1 VRPSS
6 PSSSAIFVLD
16 TAAFIARLHLMLYN
30 ADIYTAPKVI
40 EEVRDRESVE
50 GLEIGF
56 AADRVRVLEPEISYI
71 SEVLDAAKRL
81 NIAHKLSE
89 TDIQLAALA
98 LKISKEKRRDVIVV
112 TDDYAIQLLV
122 EALGLKFMPV
132 KTVGI
137 RFRSANKNLSIEK
150 PGTQKSAHL
159 P

>member
-1 VRPSS
+1 VHPR
-6 PSSSAIFVLD
+6 SSAIFVLD

-30 ADIYTAPKVI
+30 AEIYTAPKVI
-40 EEVRDRESVE
+40 EEVKDRESVE

-71 SEVLDAAKRL
+71 SEVLDTAKRL
-81 NIAHKLSE
+81 NLAHKLSE

-98 LKISKEKRRDVIVV
+98 LKISKEKRGDVVVV
-112 TDDYAIQLLV
+112 TDDYAIQLLG
-122 EALGLKFMPV
+122 EALNLKFMPV

-137 RFRSANKNLSIEK
+137 RFRSANNGMVWHRK
-150 PGTQKSAHL
+150 PGDAKSAHL

>member
-1 VRPSS
+1 VHF
-6 PSSSAIFVLD
+6 SSSAIFVLD

-40 EEVRDRESVE
+40 EEVKDRESVE

-56 AADRVRVLEPEISYI
+56 AADRVKVLEPEISYI
-71 SEVLDAAKRL
+71 SKVLDTAKRL
-81 NIAHKLSE
+81 NIAHRLSE

-98 LKISKEKRRDVIVV
+98 LKISKEKHRDVIVV

-137 RFRSANKNLSIEK
+137 RSRPANKK
-150 PGTQKSAHL
+150 PG
-159 P
+159 